1 VTTKSA
7 PQLTRPGHYLREVR
21 LAQGKTLRDLSTDSK
36 LDPAHPSKV
45 ERGEKSL
52 SIDSLY
58 RLAKALGLHELA
70 KQLAPFVSV
79 ARSRSSQPARPRE
92 RPVP

>member
-1 VTTKSA
+1 MTKSA
-7 PQLTRPGHYLREVR
+7 PQLTRPRHYLREVR
-21 LAQGKTLRDLSTDSK
+21 LAQGKTLRDLSTV
-36 LDPAHPSKV
+36 LDPAHLSKV

-58 RLAKALGLHELA
+58 RLAKALGLSELA
-70 KQLAPFVSV
+70 KQLSPFVSEP
-79 ARSRSSQPARPRE
+79 RLRSSQPARPRE